1 MKNILDTIVARKH
14 EELALAKQ
22 QAPLSLLQ
30 DKAAYHAASTSA
42 VQRIRS
48 SRQPAVITEFKRRSP
63 SKGWIKEGADVAQIA
78 PGYCSHGAAAI
89 SVLTDVDFFGGSLTD
104 LELAASLVDCPLLR
118 KDFTIDA
125 YQLHE
130 AKAYGADLILLIAAI
145 LSPAQ
150 VQQLAAE
157 AKSIGLEVLLELHAE
172 EELAHVCEEVDLVG
186 INNRNLKNFEV
197 NLDHSIRMAAAL
209 PAHKVRIA
217 ESGIHSAEAA
227 VYLKQHGFDGFLIGE
242 YFMKQPDPAIAFAD
256 FNDQFQQLMNQRT
269 H

>member
-14 EELALAKQ
+14 EELTLAKQ
-22 QAPLSLLQ
+22 QAPLNYLQ
-30 DKAAYHAASTSA
+30 SKAAYHAPCVSA
-42 VQRIRS
+42 VQRIRNGL
-48 SRQPAVITEFKRRSP
+48 QPAVITEFKRRSP
-63 SKGWIKEGADVAQIA
+63 SKGWIREDAAVESIVPD
-78 PGYCSHGAAAI
+78 YCSHGAAAI
-89 SVLTDVDFFGGSLTD
+89 SVLTDADFFGGSLAD
-104 LELAASLVDCPLLR
+104 LELAASLVNCPLLR

-130 AKAYGADLILLIAAI
+130 AKAHGADLVLLIAAI

-150 VQQLAAE
+150 VQELAAE

-172 EELAHVCEEVDLVG
+172 EELAHVCEEVDMVG

-209 PAHKVRIA
+209 PAHKLRIA

-242 YFMKQPDPAIAFAD
+242 YFMKQPDPAIAFAEFQNQ
-256 FNDQFQQLMNQRT
+256 FNKLMV
-269 H
+269 

>member
-1 MKNILDTIVARKH
+1 MKNILDRIVERKQ
-14 EELALAKQ
+14 EEVALAKQ
-22 QAPLSLLQ
+22 QAPLSQLQ
-30 DKAAYHAASTSA
+30 SLPAYQQPCVSA

-48 SRQPAVITEFKRRSP
+48 GAQPAVITEFKRKSP
-63 SKGWIKEGADVAQIA
+63 SKGWIKESAVVEQIV
-78 PGYCSHGAAAI
+78 PGYCSQQAAAI
-89 SVLTDVDFFGGSLTD
+89 SVLTDTDFFGGSLQD
-104 LELAASLVDCPLLR
+104 LATAASSVDCPLLR

-145 LSPAQ
+145 LTPTQ
-150 VQQLAAE
+150 VQELADE

-172 EELAHVCEEVDLVG
+172 DELAHVCEGVDMVG

-197 NLDHSIRMAAAL
+197 NLDHSIRMANAL
-209 PAHKVRIA
+209 PAHKLRIA

-242 YFMKQPDPAIAFAD
+242 YFMKQADPAIAFAEFGKQ
-256 FNDQFQQLMNQRT
+256 FNQL
-269 H
+269 HESV

>member
-1 MKNILDTIVARKH
+1 MKNILDKIVERKKEEVTHARQH
-14 EELALAKQ
+14 VSLAMF
-22 QAPLSLLQ
+22 QA
-30 DKAAYHAASTSA
+30 KAAYHQTPVSA
-42 VQRIRS
+42 CRRIQTGV
-48 SRQPAVITEFKRRSP
+48 QPAVITEFKRRSP
-63 SKGWIKEGADVAQIA
+63 SKGWIKENADVLQIV

-89 SVLTDVDFFGGSLTD
+89 SVLTDADFFGGSLQD

-150 VQQLAAE
+150 VKDLAEE
-157 AKSIGLEVLLELHAE
+157 AHSIGLEVLLELHAE
-172 EELAHVCEEVDLVG
+172 EELAHVCDAVDLVG

-197 NLDHSIRMAAAL
+197 NLDHSIRMANAL
-209 PAHKVRIA
+209 PTHKLRIA

-242 YFMKQPDPAIAFAD
+242 YFMKQPDPAIAFAEFIHSYKQHD
-256 FNDQFQQLMNQRT
+256 SV
-269 H
+269 

>member
-1 MKNILDTIVARKH
+1 MKNILDTIVDRKQ
-14 EELALAKQ
+14 EELVLAKR
-22 QAPLSLLQ
+22 QAPLSSLH
-30 DKAAYHAASTSA
+30 DKAAYYEAATSA
-42 VQRIRS
+42 AARIHNGV
-48 SRQPAVITEFKRRSP
+48 QPAVITEFKRRSP
-63 SKGWIKEGADVAQIA
+63 SKGWIKEGALVEQIV
-78 PGYCSHGAAAI
+78 PGYCGQGAAAI
-89 SVLTDVDFFGGSLTD
+89 SVLTDTDFFGGSLFD
-104 LELAASLVDCPLLR
+104 LALAASQVDCPLLR
-118 KDFTIDA
+118 KDFTIDS

-150 VQQLAAE
+150 VQELAAE

-172 EELAHVCEEVDLVG
+172 EELAHVCEAVDMVG

-209 PAHKVRIA
+209 PAHKLRIA

-242 YFMKQPDPAIAFAD
+242 YFMKQPDPAIAFAE
-256 FNDQFQQLMNQRT
+256 FSNQYNQLMM
-269 H
+269 

>member
-1 MKNILDTIVARKH
+1 MKNILDTIVARKK
-14 EELALAKQ
+14 EELAAARTARPLAMLQ
-22 QAPLSLLQ
+22 QMP
-30 DKAAYHAASTSA
+30 AYQLPTVSA
-42 VQRIRS
+42 TQRIRS
-48 SRQPAVITEFKRRSP
+48 GVQPSVITEFKRRSP
-63 SKGWIKEGADVAQIA
+63 SKGWIREVASVNSIV
-78 PGYCSHGAAAI
+78 PGYCQHGAAAI
-89 SVLTDVDFFGGSLTD
+89 SVLTDTDFFGGSLDD
-104 LELAASLVDCPLLR
+104 LATASALVNCPLLR

-130 AKAYGADLILLIAAI
+130 ARAFGADLILLIAAI

-150 VQQLAAE
+150 VQELAEE

-172 EELAHVCEEVDLVG
+172 EELAHLCEAVDMLG

-209 PAHKVRIA
+209 PAHKLRIA

-242 YFMKQPDPAIAFAD
+242 YFMKQPDPAIAFAEFAHQ
-256 FNDQFQQLMNQRT
+256 FNQLHNSV
-269 H
+269 